1 MRHSLESLAMF
12 AEAATLGSFSAAARK
27 LGKQQSTVSEAIAN
41 LEIDLGLSLFD
52 RSTRR
57 PTLTEHGKAMLV
69 HAQQIM
75 EASDR
80 MERAANRLTEGL
92 ESHISLVVSDTYQV
106 PLELV
111 LSDFERRY
119 PDLGLECMVAEHTDV
134 VALVQEGRAH
144 LGLVAAQADYPPD
157 IGFESIAERS
167 SIGLYVGKQHPL
179 ATERRLSTAMLH
191 QHRELRLNTY
201 AGDIAPRRRGQ
212 AWSSS
217 SYLLL
222 MEMAE
227 LGFGWVE
234 LPSWISKRF
243 AANSLVELKGMGWP
257 KSVQVDA
264 IWSRRRSLG
273 PAGNW
278 LLDTLVKTR
287 DTAGAEGYK

>member
-1 MRHSLESLAMF
+1 MRPSLESLLMF

-27 LGKQQSTVSEAIAN
+27 LGKQQSTVSEAITN
-41 LEIDLGLSLFD
+41 LEIDLGLNLFD

-75 EASDR
+75 AANDR
-80 MERAANRLTEGL
+80 MERTANRLAEGL
-92 ESHISLVVSDTYQV
+92 ESQLSLVLSDTYQSDRF
-106 PLELV
+106 EIV
-111 LSDFERRY
+111 LTDFERRY
-119 PDLGLECMVAEHTDV
+119 PELELECMIAEHTDV

-144 LGLVAAQADYPPD
+144 LGLAAAQADYPPD

-167 SIGLYVGKQHPL
+167 AIGLYVGRQHPL
-179 ATERRLSTAMLH
+179 ASEAYVTTAMLH
-191 QHRELRLNTY
+191 QHRELSLNTY
-201 AGDIAPRRRGQ
+201 TGDVVQRRRGKT
-212 AWSSS
+212 WSSS

-234 LPSWISKRF
+234 LPCWLSKRF
-243 AANSLVELKGMGWP
+243 AADSLVELKVLGWP

-264 IWSRRRSLG
+264 VWSRRHGLG
-273 PAGNW
+273 PAGGW
-278 LLDTLVKTR
+278 LLDTFLR
-287 DTAGAEGYK
+287 P